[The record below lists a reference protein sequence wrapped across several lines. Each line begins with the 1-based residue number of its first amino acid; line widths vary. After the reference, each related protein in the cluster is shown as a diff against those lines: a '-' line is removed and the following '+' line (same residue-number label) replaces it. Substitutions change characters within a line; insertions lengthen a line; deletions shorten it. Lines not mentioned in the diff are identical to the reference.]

1 MRIGYVLRTDIGPD
15 VDGNGLLRRVQIEAS
30 MPEDISDE
38 NELMY
43 PTGIDANP
51 PAESQV
57 VVLDVNSLYSVVVGG
72 DDGTDPEDLEPGEIE
87 IYSSQGGERVARIR
101 LEVGGNVVINQGEDF
116 AVRFSK
122 LKEGFDQLKSD
133 LNTFIGVFNGHVH
146 AVSGSTTLVSG
157 TTGTA
162 SEASIDDSKIEDVL
176 VPGVVAP

>member
-1 MRIGYVLRTDIGPD
+1 
-15 VDGNGLLRRVQIEAS
+15 
-30 MPEDISDE
+30 
-38 NELMY
+38 
-43 PTGIDANP
+43 
-51 PAESQV
+51 
-57 VVLDVNSLYSVVVGG
+57 LYSVVVGG
-72 DDGTDPEDLEPGEIE
+72 DDGTDPEELEPGEIE
-87 IYSSQGGERVARIR
+87 IYSSEDGERVARIR

-146 AVSGSTTLVSG
+146 AVSGSTTLVPG